1 MLMKKSRTALVA
13 ALGLAGA
20 LTLSAS
26 LADARGKSE
35 SGMATKPGGQTI
47 TQIVVNNDNF
57 NILKAAVVEAGLDG
71 VLSGSNQY
79 TVFAP
84 TDQAFINLVAALTE
98 KDASEVTEA
107 EAITTVEGLGNEFL
121 TNVLLYHVTEG
132 RRNSTSVLAAP
143 SYQMLNN
150 QSLSREELSE
160 AGIASTDLSAS
171 NGVIHVIN
179 AVLLP

>member
-20 LTLSAS
+20 LTLSAT

-35 SGMATKPGGQTI
+35 AGMVTKPGAETI
-47 TQIVVNNDNF
+47 TTMVVNNSSFDV
-57 NILKAAVVEAGLDG
+57 LEAAVIRAGLAG
-71 VLSGSNQY
+71 VLDGKGQY

-84 TDQAFINLVAALTE
+84 TDAAFESAFDGTSEADLIAAIQSYTDE
-98 KDASEVTEA
+98 EA
-107 EAITTVEGLGNEFL
+107 AGLAHI
-121 TNVLLYHVTEG
+121 LLYHVTEG